1 LAALPL
7 ELNLRL
13 ESFSVALGLLAPE
26 GPDKRVPSS
35 YIKAKAPFASGL
47 IRFSKEYEVKISDYR
62 LAIKSLS
69 FVVLLAVGLMP
80 IATPAQTQ
88 IKLHSNKYSPM
99 DDVRLGRQAA
109 AEAEQQFPLLGD
121 RDVDAYVER
130 VGERLVAAI
139 PPEFQHHEFRY
150 YFKVINASDINAFA
164 LPGGPMY
171 VNRGMIQ
178 AARTE
183 GEVAGVMAHELS
195 HVALRH
201 GTAQATKAQKYA
213 IGAGVLGVVAS
224 ILAGPA
230 VGQLAELPV
239 GAYFLKFSREYE
251 TEADLLGARIMANA
265 GYDPHDLA
273 NMFQTIQAQG
283 GGGGGFLS
291 DHPSSKDRFARI
303 NQEAQSLKVNTAM
316 TRDNREFFG
325 IREQLKSYPPAQTMA
340 QIERSGQRY
349 PTQGNR
355 YPNQY
360 PNQGNQYPNQYP
372 NRNPNQYPNGNQ
384 TGYPANGRVAYPSS
398 RYRTYN
404 EDSFSVAVPDNWRE
418 LNEQGTLWFAPNG
431 AYNSGANGQTVFTHA
446 VNLGAVQ
453 TNRQNLAQAT
463 DEFVNSLQRSN
474 SNLRANTGY
483 QRMDVAGRTG
493 LFLTLNNVNAATG
506 QAEVVNITT
515 TQLRDGRLFYMIA
528 ISPRNEYSTYQSTF
542 QAILR
547 SVQLND

>member
-1 LAALPL
+1 
-7 ELNLRL
+7 
-13 ESFSVALGLLAPE
+13 
-26 GPDKRVPSS
+26 
-35 YIKAKAPFASGL
+35 
-47 IRFSKEYEVKISDYR
+47 
-62 LAIKSLS
+62 
-69 FVVLLAVGLMP
+69 
-80 IATPAQTQ
+80 
-88 IKLHSNKYSPM
+88 
-99 DDVRLGRQAA
+99 LGRQAA
-109 AEAEQQFPLLGD
+109 AEAEQQFPLL
-121 RDVDAYVER
+121 RDAEVDAYVER
-130 VGERLVAAI
+130 IGQRLVAAI

-183 GEVAGVMAHELS
+183 GEMAGVMAHELS

-201 GTAQATKAQKYA
+201 GTAQATKAQKYQ
-213 IGAGVLGVVAS
+213 IGAGVLGVVGS

-230 VGQLAELPV
+230 AGQLAELPV
-239 GAYFLKFSREYE
+239 GAYLLKFSREYE

-273 NMFQTIQAQG
+273 NMFQTIQAKG

-303 NQEAQSLKVNTAM
+303 NQEAQSLHINTAM
-316 TRDNREFFG
+316 TRTNQEFFG
-325 IREQLKSYPPAQTMA
+325 VRERLSGYPPAPTMA
-340 QIERSGQRY
+340 QIERGGRRY
-349 PTQGNR
+349 PNQGNQ

-372 NRNPNQYPNGNQ
+372 NQRNQYPNQYPSQGNQYPNQRSQYPNGNQ
-384 TGYPANGRVAYPSS
+384 TSYPSNGPVAYPSS

-431 AYNSGANGQTVFTHA
+431 ALNSGVNGQTVFTHA

-453 TNRQNLAQAT
+453 TNRQNLSQAT
-463 DEFVNSLQRSN
+463 DDFINGLQRSN
-474 SNLRANTGY
+474 SNLHARTGY
-483 QRMDVAGRTG
+483 QRMDVDGRSG
-493 LFLTLNNVNAATG
+493 LVLALDNVNASTG
-506 QAEVVNITT
+506 QAEVINVNT

-528 ISPRNEYSTYQSTF
+528 ISPRSEYTSYQNTF
-542 QAILR
+542 LAILR
-547 SVQLND
+547 SVRLTD